1 VKIRPYML
9 VSSLAAAGLLTA
21 ACGQSPAA
29 NPNTVA
35 KIAPRMEAAMRAAQS
50 VHMVGSV
57 DENSQQ
63 ITMDVSFQGGGMSG
77 TVSAAGQ
84 TVNLVLLAGKAYV
97 KVDQAFL
104 KEAGL
109 PASDCSSMCGRYLA
123 VPSSQLGQ
131 AGSLTLSS
139 LMSQMLSKIP
149 SVNNDTS
156 EVFVRSTLNGQPVL
170 KGSGD
175 GVTLEVAGSG
185 PPYPLLITQAGQGT
199 VAFSEWNA
207 VPPITPPP
215 ASDIITP

>member
-1 VKIRPYML
+1 
-9 VSSLAAAGLLTA
+9 
-21 ACGQSPAA
+21 
-29 NPNTVA
+29 
-35 KIAPRMEAAMRAAQS
+35 MEAAMRAAKS

-57 DENSQQ
+57 KENSQQ
-63 ITMDVSFQGGGMSG
+63 ITIDVSFQGGGMSG
-77 TVSAAGQ
+77 TVGVGGQ
-84 TVNLVLLAGKAYV
+84 TIDLLLLSKQAYV

-109 PASDCSSMCGRYLA
+109 PASDCNSMCGRYLA

-131 AGSLTLSS
+131 AGSLSLSS

-149 SVNNDTS
+149 SAKNDTS
-156 EVFVRSTLNGQPVL
+156 DVFVRGTLNGQPVL

-199 VAFSEWNA
+199 VVFSEWNS

-215 ASDIITP
+215 PSDIITP